1 MSDFDD
7 LPADVK
13 LHILSFL
20 SVYDAAALAAVSKKN
35 RDMFRSIEYWRQ
47 RSRLDFARL
56 PGNEKPQNF
65 YKQCHAEMMNE
76 VNHECGVI
84 LTHKWLIDNLTP
96 KIDGDNPTLD
106 QAAMLRDRDHLYAV
120 FAVHSRE
127 RYFAR
132 FNEIRLK
139 YEELGETLNPSDDD
153 VWMLRTVSAPQTS
166 WFEIAAIHQSDH
178 LTAVRDFV
186 SVLVNYRAVQILKIF
201 LQKLPRDIFQQEE
214 LMQCSNGILQDA
226 LVNREAGMMSLLLDY
241 GVDPNFL
248 GKNKTLNIVDVPLKC
263 VLRAG
268 KAFIEKMDRLE
279 VMVEFARD
287 DALYEYPEDFHQF
300 YVDGIAAF
308 GQCIIALLT
317 HGADPDLLPTPD
329 MKYQATPRAMAAAS
343 LVYVQEREDL
353 PEDVKQQMGDVLN
366 LIISAPICAAAPML
380 KRLKD

>member
-56 PGNEKPQNF
+56 PGNEKPQKF

-84 LTHKWLIDNLTP
+84 LTHKWLMDNLTP
-96 KIDGDNPTLD
+96 QIDGGNPTIH
-106 QAAMLRDRDHLYAV
+106 QAAMLHDRDHLYAV
-120 FAVHSRE
+120 FAVRSRE
-127 RYFAR
+127 QYFAR

-139 YEELGETLNPSDDD
+139 YEKLGETLNPSEDD

-226 LVNREAGMMSLLLDY
+226 LVNREAACHGSRQS
-241 GVDPNFL
+241 G
-248 GKNKTLNIVDVPLKC
+248 GC
-263 VLRAG
+263 
-268 KAFIEKMDRLE
+268 
-279 VMVEFARD
+279 ARTRRS
-287 DALYEYPEDFHQF
+287 ARRCE
-300 YVDGIAAF
+300 AA
-308 GQCIIALLT
+308 
-317 HGADPDLLPTPD
+317 D
-329 MKYQATPRAMAAAS
+329 
-343 LVYVQEREDL
+343 E
-353 PEDVKQQMGDVLN
+353 
-366 LIISAPICAAAPML
+366 
-380 KRLKD
+380 